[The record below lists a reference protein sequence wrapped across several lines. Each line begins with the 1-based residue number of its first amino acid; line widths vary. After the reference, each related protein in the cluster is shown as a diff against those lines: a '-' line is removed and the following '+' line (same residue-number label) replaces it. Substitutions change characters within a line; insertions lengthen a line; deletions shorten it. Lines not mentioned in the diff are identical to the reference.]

1 MNKDKLK
8 VLVVDDSK
16 TMLRII
22 TNSLI
27 RVGIPKENID
37 TALDGIEAWE
47 LLQNPHLDLTS
58 GEEVHY
64 DIIMTDWN
72 MPNRN
77 GLELVKL
84 IRKANQYDDTP
95 IIMITT
101 EGGKTSVI
109 QALKAGVNNYIV
121 KPFDINTLS
130 NKLQTIMGL

>member
-27 RVGIPKENID
+27 RIGIPKENID
-37 TALDGIEAWE
+37 TALDGIEAWD
-47 LLQNPHLDLTS
+47 LLQNPHLDLIA
-58 GEEVHY
+58 GEEVQY

-84 IRKANQYDDTP
+84 IRKADQYKDTP

-109 QALKAGVNNYIV
+109 QALKAGVNNYII
-121 KPFDINTLS
+121 KPFTPHVLQE
-130 NKLQTIMGL
+130 KLKAILGK